1 MLFDRNVNFEAQLE
15 NALREAKETGKRII
29 VEFGGDWC
37 SWSVKMC
44 KVLESAKFKSLLQER
59 FIFLRCYAGH
69 DGECHYPEH
78 LEFPNFSAIPFFVL
92 LNENGEIIASQS
104 TETFEWFRFYKKYK
118 IYSFLKSWA
127 KK

>member
-1 MLFDRNVNFEAQLE
+1 MFFDRNVNFEAQLE
-15 NALREAKETGKRII
+15 NAFPEAGKTGKRII

-37 SWSVKMC
+37 FWSVKMGR
-44 KVLESAKFKSLLQER
+44 VLEIPIFRSFLQKH

-78 LEFPNFSAIPFFVL
+78 LELPNFSAVPFFVL
-92 LNENGEIIASQS
+92 LDEKGEIIASQK
-104 TETFEWFRFYKKYK
+104 TDVFEFFRFYNWFKL
-118 IYSFLKSWA
+118 YSFLNNWA